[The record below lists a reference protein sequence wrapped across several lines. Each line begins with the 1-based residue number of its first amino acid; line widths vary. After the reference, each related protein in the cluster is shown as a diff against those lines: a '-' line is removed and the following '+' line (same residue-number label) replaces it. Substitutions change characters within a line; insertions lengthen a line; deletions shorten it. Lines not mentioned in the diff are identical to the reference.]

1 MTIEIFLLIFG
12 VKMHD
17 KMAISAYIFEKS
29 RKRAILRPQ
38 IRAKD
43 TFS

>member
-1 MTIEIFLLIFG
+1 
-12 VKMHD
+12 MHD
-17 KMAISAYIFEKS
+17 KVSISACVLEKS
-29 RKRAILRPQ
+29 RKGPILMPQ